1 MPNAIQHLL
10 SESRKFS
17 GKQRRYCLIRC
28 TFWENQFFSLL
39 GKKIDPVKPRW
50 TTNFSFASPS
60 LKVQFLGNRRGM
72 QAFTTIPP
80 ANTSRGGFLMY
91 ALGVFVG
98 TVGPFLIG
106 AIILFLVLKT
116 LKIKNAFSIT
126 ISILFMITILMVV
139 GGNWA
144 SGL

>member
-1 MPNAIQHLL
+1 
-10 SESRKFS
+10 
-17 GKQRRYCLIRC
+17 
-28 TFWENQFFSLL
+28 
-39 GKKIDPVKPRW
+39 
-50 TTNFSFASPS
+50 
-60 LKVQFLGNRRGM
+60 
-72 QAFTTIPP
+72 
-80 ANTSRGGFLMY
+80 MY